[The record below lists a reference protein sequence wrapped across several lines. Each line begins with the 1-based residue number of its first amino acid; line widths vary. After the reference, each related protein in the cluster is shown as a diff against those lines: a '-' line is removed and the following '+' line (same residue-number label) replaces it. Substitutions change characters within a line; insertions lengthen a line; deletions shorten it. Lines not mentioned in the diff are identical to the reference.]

1 MLKRLIAK
9 QLLIYK
15 MKKVLFIII
24 TLNCICCSIY
34 GQKITIN
41 AEQNV
46 ADIDGDHIMDSLY
59 YDFQSDSIMVS
70 LSTHGFK
77 PFGLE
82 FYPGVDKVSLSAI
95 DGEFT
100 VHCTG
105 IGTTE
110 IESYVYEKETK
121 RFRLVSLYK
130 EHRDVYG
137 YTEYSLDLLG
147 SEYEAFFSRYDEEND
162 SLREYSDIRMVV
174 DNEPIYWGDF
184 SNLYLPGDDF
194 FNQYKNNCTAAAPD
208 TAIFIGI
215 DKDYD
220 IHSLTGIN
228 LKGEGINMTFA
239 ANADEIYK
247 GDTICLHF
255 GIYCSQEAGDGNIF
269 YALSSVSD
277 IDKIADGSLSK
288 FYKANKKEIVYVDF
302 GEDDQLAVD
311 YFLANTTDKTITEY
325 LESSGQF
332 KITQTYLEN
341 KLPDYN
347 YEGNLFIEIQNI
359 DNGKETLVCK
369 FIIDHTLM
377 RYGLTTYYIWDASI
391 NNYKKWQSAD
401 EQNSKLFDR

>member
-1 MLKRLIAK
+1 
-9 QLLIYK
+9 
-15 MKKVLFIII
+15 MKKVIFLVI
-24 TLNCICCSIY
+24 TLSCICCCIY
-34 GQKITIN
+34 AQKIAIDN
-41 AEQNV
+41 EQNI

-59 YDFQSDSIMVS
+59 YDLQGDSIMVS

-77 PFGLE
+77 SFGLE
-82 FYPGVDKVSLSAI
+82 FNPGVDKVSLSVT
-95 DGEFT
+95 DGKFI
-100 VHCTG
+100 VHSTG
-105 IGTTE
+105 METTE
-110 IESYVYEKETK
+110 IESYIYEKETE

-130 EHRDVYG
+130 ENRDVYGG

-147 SEYEAFFSRYDEEND
+147 SEYEASFSRYDEESD
-162 SLREYSDIRMVV
+162 FLREYSNIRMVV
-174 DNEPIYWGDF
+174 DNEPIYWGNF
-184 SNLYLPGDDF
+184 SNLHLPGDEF
-194 FNQYKNNCTAAAPD
+194 FNQYKNNYTTAAPD

-220 IHSLTGIN
+220 IHSLMGIN

-255 GIYCSQEAGDGNIF
+255 GIFCSQEAGDGNIF
-269 YALSSVSD
+269 YALSSVEG
-277 IDKIADGSLSK
+277 IDKIADGSLAK
-288 FYKANKKEIVYVDF
+288 FYKTNKKEIVYLDF

-311 YFLANTTDKTITEY
+311 YFLANTTDMTITEY

-347 YEGNLFIEIQNI
+347 YEGNLLIEILNI
-359 DNGKETLVCK
+359 DKGKETFVCK

-377 RYGLTTYYIWDASI
+377 RYGITTYYIWDAGI
-391 NNYKKWQSAD
+391 NNYKKWQSED
-401 EQNSKLFDR
+401 EQKMENIHK